1 MRASLSGS
9 SHRHG
14 GAWLQQ
20 LHLCVSTNAVES
32 TGGSAAR
39 QESECSS
46 INFCNS
52 EYHSWIDASGL
63 DAVPAC
69 GCHDCC
75 CTTAVR
81 ASCDCFRPEQAS
93 ELLEQPLTYYLAF
106 FGPASTFDSV
116 FLLHGTPQGPHTRLR
131 HLEPVLTVFF
141 CSFFPN
147 QKLLDDPPHREN
159 NTATSCLMKPHLSS
173 RCCRDPPPTH
183 LTSHTKSIGKE
194 MSSSSSCPPIGM
206 KALASNK
213 PRRSVRFEPLV
224 IFISY
229 NEIVQAVAVA

>member
-46 INFCNS
+46 ISFCNS

-81 ASCDCFRPEQAS
+81 ASCDCYRPEQAS
-93 ELLEQPLTYYLAF
+93 ELLEQPLLAF
-106 FGPASTFDSV
+106 FGLASTFDSV
-116 FLLHGTPQGPHTRLR
+116 FLLHGTPTTSAPTFGTSFDC
-131 HLEPVLTVFF
+131 FF
-141 CSFFPN
+141 LFFFP
-147 QKLLDDPPHREN
+147 
-159 NTATSCLMKPHLSS
+159 KPKTL
-173 RCCRDPPPTH
+173 
-183 LTSHTKSIGKE
+183 G
-194 MSSSSSCPPIGM
+194 
-206 KALASNK
+206 
-213 PRRSVRFEPLV
+213 
-224 IFISY
+224 
-229 NEIVQAVAVA
+229 